1 MAYDEVLER
10 RSEMLKR
17 RIGEMIAKENQ
28 YGLGKQEG
36 LFLRRMI
43 KEWHQTAHEMN
54 AKPEV

>member
-54 AKPEV
+54 AKA